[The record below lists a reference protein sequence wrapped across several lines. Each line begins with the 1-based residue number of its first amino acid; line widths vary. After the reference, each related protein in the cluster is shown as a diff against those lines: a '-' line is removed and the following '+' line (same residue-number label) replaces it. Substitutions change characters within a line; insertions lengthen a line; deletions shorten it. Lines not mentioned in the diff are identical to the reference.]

1 MVERKAWYIN
11 GFVAVLAAIALIAGA
26 VAFGVYGVQMQD
38 EPNVPLLVLGAIMGV
53 LALIGLSALVIVQPN
68 QGKVVTFFGQ
78 YSGTVLKSGF
88 WMITPFA
95 THRNVSLKVRNFNS
109 QQLKVNDAD
118 GNPVEIAAVV
128 VFKVVDTAKAT
139 FDVDHYEKFVE
150 IQSETA
156 VRHIA
161 AQYPYD
167 TFLNHDRHSLR
178 GNADE
183 VANELMNDLQ
193 NRLSIAGVRILET
206 RLTHLAYAQEIAS
219 AMLQRQQASAIV
231 AARQQIV
238 EGAVGMVELALK
250 QLEEKGIP
258 LDSERRAAMT
268 NNLMVAIVSDKG
280 ATPIINAGTLYT

>member
-1 MVERKAWYIN
+1 MSERKAWYVN
-11 GFVAVLAAIALIAGA
+11 GFIALLLLAVIAAGA
-26 VAFGVYGVQMQD
+26 VACLVNGIAE
-38 EPNVPLLVLGAIMGV
+38 EPNWGLILCSATLILLF
-53 LALIGLSALVIVQPN
+53 LIGLSSLVIVHPN
-68 QGKVVTFFGQ
+68 QSKVMTFFGK
-78 YSGTVLKSGF
+78 YAGTVLESGF
-88 WMITPFA
+88 WMVMPFA
-95 THRNVSLKVRNFNS
+95 MQRTVSLKVRNFNS
-109 QQLKVNDAD
+109 QQLKVNDAE

-139 FDVDHYEKFVE
+139 FDVDQYEKFVE

-167 TFLNHDRHSLR
+167 NFKDHDSISLR

-183 VANELMNDLQ
+183 VAHELMSDLQ
-193 NRLSIAGVRILET
+193 NRLAIAGVQILET

-231 AARQQIV
+231 AARHLIV
-238 EGAVGMVELALK
+238 EGAVGMVEMALR
-250 QLEEKGIP
+250 QLEENGIV
-258 LDSERRAAMT
+258 LDNERRAAMT

-280 ATPIINAGTLYT
+280 ATPVINTGTLYT

>member
-11 GFVAVLAAIALIAGA
+11 GFVAVLAAVVLLVGA
-26 VAFGVYGVQMQD
+26 VASFAYGVQE
-38 EPNVPLLVLGAIMGV
+38 EPNIPRLIQGAVLAAI
-53 LALIGLSALVIVQPN
+53 ALIGLSALVVVQPN
-68 QGKVVTFFGQ
+68 QGKVVTFFGK
-78 YSGTVLKSGF
+78 YSGTVLESGF

-139 FDVDHYEKFVE
+139 FDVDQYEKFVE

-156 VRHIA
+156 IRHIA

-167 TFLNHDRHSLR
+167 NFVDHEHLSLR

-183 VANELMNDLQ
+183 VAHELMNDLQ
-193 NRLSIAGVRILET
+193 HRLSIAGVRILET

-238 EGAVGMVELALK
+238 EGAVGMVEMALK
-250 QLEEKGIP
+250 QLEERGIS
-258 LDSERRAAMT
+258 LDAERRAAMT

>member
-1 MVERKAWYIN
+1 MAERKAWHIN
-11 GFVAVLAAIALIAGA
+11 GFVALLLVFALAAIA
-26 VAFGVYGVQMQD
+26 VVCFVFGLKD
-38 EPNVPLLVLGAIMGV
+38 EPNVALCVVGALAALVAVI
-53 LALIGLSALVIVQPN
+53 ALSALVVVQPN
-68 QGKVVTFFGQ
+68 QGKVVTFFGK
-78 YSGTVLKSGF
+78 YAGTVLESGF
-88 WMITPFA
+88 WMIMPFA
-95 THRNVSLKVRNFNS
+95 VHRAVSLKVRNFNS

-118 GNPVEIAAVV
+118 GNPIEIAAVV

-139 FDVDHYEKFVE
+139 LDVDQYEKFVE

-167 TFLNHDRHSLR
+167 NFSEDDRHSLR

-183 VANELMNDLQ
+183 VAHELMNDLQ

-238 EGAVGMVELALK
+238 EGAVGMVDMALR
-250 QLEEKGIP
+250 QLEEKGIT

-280 ATPIINAGTLYT
+280 ATPIINAGTLYA

>member
-11 GFVAVLAAIALIAGA
+11 GFIAVLVALALIVGA
-26 VAFGVYGVQMQD
+26 VLSFIYGAQD
-38 EPNVPLLVLGAIMGV
+38 EPNIPRLIQGAVLVV
-53 LALIGLSALVIVQPN
+53 LAIIGLSSLVIVQPN
-68 QGKVVTFFGQ
+68 QGKVVTFFGK
-78 YSGTVLKSGF
+78 YSGTVLESGF

-128 VFKVVDTAKAT
+128 VFRVVDTAKAT
-139 FDVDHYEKFVE
+139 FDVDQYEKFVE

-156 VRHIA
+156 IRHIA

-167 TFLNHDRHSLR
+167 TFADNDRHSLR

-183 VANELMNDLQ
+183 VATELMTDLQ
-193 NRLSIAGVRILET
+193 NRLSIAGVQILET

-231 AARQQIV
+231 AARQLIV
-238 EGAVGMVELALK
+238 EGAVGMVEMALK
-250 QLEEKGIP
+250 QLEEKGIA

>member
-1 MVERKAWYIN
+1 MIERKAWYVN
-11 GFVAVLAAIALIAGA
+11 GFVALLILAVLLAGIIVCLVTGVGESPNWLLISCS
-26 VAFGVYGVQMQD
+26 V
-38 EPNVPLLVLGAIMGV
+38 VLTLIF
-53 LALIGLSALVIVQPN
+53 LIGLSSLVIVQPN
-68 QGKVVTFFGQ
+68 QGKVITFFGK
-78 YSGTVLKSGF
+78 YVGTVLDSGF
-88 WMITPFA
+88 WMVMPFA
-95 THRNVSLKVRNFNS
+95 AQRNVSLKVRNFNS
-109 QQLKVNDAD
+109 QQLKVNDAE

-128 VFKVVDTAKAT
+128 VFKVVDTAKAS
-139 FDVDHYEKFVE
+139 FEVDQYEKFVE

-167 TFLNHDRHSLR
+167 NFADTDKHSLR

-183 VANELMNDLQ
+183 VANELMADLQ
-193 NRLSIAGVRILET
+193 NRLAIAGVQILET

-231 AARQQIV
+231 AARHLIV
-238 EGAVGMVELALK
+238 EGAVGMVEMALRR
-250 QLEEKGIP
+250 LEEKGIT

-280 ATPIINAGTLYT
+280 ATPVINAGTLYT

>member
-1 MVERKAWYIN
+1 MVERKAWYMN
-11 GFVAVLAAIALIAGA
+11 GFIAVLVALALIAGA
-26 VAFGVYGVQMQD
+26 VVSFVYGVQD
-38 EPNVPLLVLGAIMGV
+38 EPNVPRLIQGAVLAVI
-53 LALIGLSALVIVQPN
+53 ALIGLSSLVIVQPN
-68 QGKVVTFFGQ
+68 QGKVVTFFGK
-78 YSGTVLKSGF
+78 YAGTVLESGF

-95 THRNVSLKVRNFNS
+95 THRIVSLKVRNFNS

-139 FDVDHYEKFVE
+139 FDVDQYEKFVE

-156 VRHIA
+156 IRHIA

-167 TFLNHDRHSLR
+167 TFADNDRHSLR

-183 VANELMNDLQ
+183 VATELMTDLQ

-231 AARQQIV
+231 AARQLIV
-238 EGAVGMVELALK
+238 EGAVGMVEMALK
-250 QLEEKGIP
+250 QLEEKGIA

>member
-1 MVERKAWYIN
+1 MIERRAWHIN
-11 GFVAVLAAIALIAGA
+11 GFIALLLFVVLGAGA
-26 VAFGVYGVQMQD
+26 AASFVYGIQD
-38 EPNVPLLVLGAIMGV
+38 EPNV
-53 LALIGLSALVIVQPN
+53 ALIVVGSVLSLIAVIILCSLIIVQPN
-68 QGKVVTFFGQ
+68 QGKVITFFGR
-78 YSGTVLKSGF
+78 YTGTVLESGF
-88 WMITPFA
+88 WMITPFS
-95 THRNVSLKVRNFNS
+95 TYRNVSLKVRNFNS
-109 QQLKVNDAD
+109 QQLKVNDAE

-139 FDVDHYEKFVE
+139 FDVDQYETFVE

-167 TFLNHDRHSLR
+167 NFKDSDRHSLR

-183 VANELMNDLQ
+183 VAHELMSDLQ
-193 NRLSIAGVRILET
+193 NRLSIAGVQILET

-238 EGAVGMVELALK
+238 EGAVGMVDMALR
-250 QLEEKGIP
+250 QLEEKGIS
-258 LDSERRAAMT
+258 LDAERRAAMT

>member
-1 MVERKAWYIN
+1 MIEKKAWQIN
-11 GFVAVLAAIALIAGA
+11 GFNAVLMAVVLAALA
-26 VAFGVYGVQMQD
+26 VVSFVLGLKD
-38 EPNVPLLVLGAIMGV
+38 EPNVPLLVFGAL
-53 LALIGLSALVIVQPN
+53 LAALVAIGLSALVVVQPN
-68 QGKVVTFFGQ
+68 QGKVVNFFGK
-78 YSGTVLKSGF
+78 YAGTVLESGF
-88 WMITPFA
+88 WMIMPFA

-118 GNPVEIAAVV
+118 GNPIEIAAVV
-128 VFKVVDTAKAT
+128 VFKVIDTAKAT
-139 FDVDHYEKFVE
+139 LDVDHYEKFVE

-167 TFLNHDRHSLR
+167 NFGDDDRHSLR

-183 VANELMNDLQ
+183 VANELMADLQ

-238 EGAVGMVELALK
+238 EGAVGMVEMALR
-250 QLEEKGIP
+250 QLEEKGIS

-280 ATPIINAGTLYT
+280 ATPVINAGTLYA

>member
-1 MVERKAWYIN
+1 MIERKAWYVN
-11 GFVAVLAAIALIAGA
+11 GFIALLLFAVIAAGA
-26 VAFGVYGVQMQD
+26 VICLVYGVGAN
-38 EPNVPLLVLGAIMGV
+38 PSGLLISCSAVLM
-53 LALIGLSALVIVQPN
+53 LLLLIGLSSLVIIHPN
-68 QGKVVTFFGQ
+68 QSKVITFFGK
-78 YSGTVLKSGF
+78 YVGTVLESGF
-88 WMITPFA
+88 WMVMPFA
-95 THRNVSLKVRNFNS
+95 AQRTVSLKVRNFNS
-109 QQLKVNDAD
+109 QQLKVNDAE

-139 FDVDHYEKFVE
+139 FDVDQYEKFVE

-167 TFLNHDRHSLR
+167 NFADHGSFTLR

-183 VANELMNDLQ
+183 VAHELMSDLQ
-193 NRLSIAGVRILET
+193 NRLSIAGVQILET

-231 AARQQIV
+231 AARHLIV
-238 EGAVGMVELALK
+238 EGAVGMVEMALRR
-250 QLEEKGIP
+250 LEENGIA

-280 ATPIINAGTLYT
+280 ATPVINTGTLYT